1 MELYT
6 QCTDVT
12 LLVWILCSPHLSCH
26 HGGDCVKGTWDL
38 SMLSCNF
45 LCIYNHFKIKS
56 SFFVFFFILGV
67 EKGNS
72 NANREKGN
80 DVKDRANNGLVSN

>member
-1 MELYT
+1 MLPLMGTGRSYRV
-6 QCTDVT
+6 CLCVFYFVT
-12 LLVWILCSPHLSCH
+12 AHESIIISKSKVLS
-26 HGGDCVKGTWDL
+26 L
-38 SMLSCNF
+38 
-45 LCIYNHFKIKS
+45 
-56 SFFVFFFILGV
+56 FFFILGV